1 MNDQAMNDNIFKYMV
16 RLTPAGS
23 YFFGGETTFGNGE
36 NQNYLVRSRLMP
48 QVSAVLG
55 VLRYEILRRK
65 GLLETGGADDGRKKD
80 QWSSLIGEP
89 FSIENPSSSYGII
102 SGLSPVFIE
111 RKTDG
116 VMFTPC
122 PLDKGYDVSFDK
134 GNCISYSDSGCR
146 PQTVILKSESTEN
159 GKSPEPFSFKGF
171 DNWQKWIG
179 TNGDVLIESDIFHAD
194 ASVGITKNDWA
205 RKKAYFEQTQIRLGK
220 DFRFCFKLTTSEPFP
235 PDGQS
240 VLVYMGGN
248 RSMFRLE
255 MEAVSDIQD
264 SDPVELFRKKLHRE
278 GRLMI
283 LGEAF
288 IQESV
293 RDKLDF
299 IWGES
304 VVNRYV
310 ANTHRW
316 NGARSGK
323 LYHLLSRGSVI
334 YNDDASFPE
343 ELTTKEN
350 NLRKVGLNIFI

>member
-1 MNDQAMNDNIFKYMV
+1 MSDNTFKYMV
-16 RLTPAGS
+16 RLTPVGS
-23 YFFGGETTFGNGE
+23 YFFGGETTFGNGT

-65 GLLETGGADDGRKKD
+65 GLLETGGADDAEKKK
-80 QWSSLIGEP
+80 QWPALIGEP
-89 FSIENPSSSYGII
+89 FNIESPASSYGII
-102 SGLSPVFIE
+102 SGLSPVFVE

-116 VMFTPC
+116 VLFTPC
-122 PLDKGYDVSFDK
+122 PMDKGYNVTFDEAK
-134 GNCISYSDSGCR
+134 ISYSGNECH
-146 PQTVILKSESTEN
+146 PQPVIVKSASTAN
-159 GKSPEPFSFKGF
+159 GKSPEPFSFKDF
-171 DNWQKWIG
+171 DNYQKWIG
-179 TNGDVLIESDIFHAD
+179 ANGSILQESDIFHAD
-194 ASVGITKNDWA
+194 DSVGITKNDGS

-220 DFRFCFKLTTSEPFP
+220 DFRFCFILTTSEAFP

-248 RSMFRLE
+248 RSMFRFE
-255 MEAVSDIQD
+255 MELAPESC
-264 SDPVELFRKKLHRE
+264 DPVELFRKELHRD
-278 GRLMI
+278 GRLML
-283 LGEAF
+283 LGDAF
-288 IQESV
+288 LHETT
-293 RDKLDF
+293 RDGLDF

-334 YNDDASFPE
+334 YNDEVSFSE